1 MVARRTFMFWAIVL
15 VLGQAI
21 AWSAAAEEM
30 PTLIG
35 TWKAEYTVQSR
46 QGQSSAEGE
55 IIVSEQNGPLFRGT
69 YKWKYHASTPVV
81 GDDGAHVGKQGE
93 EQFLGVIGW
102 DGKSI
107 NMADAGDKGFW
118 FGEPADANTMR
129 LVYVESQ
136 DHATVF
142 RASFV
147 RQPAGSGAR

>member
-1 MVARRTFMFWAIVL
+1 MFWAIML
-15 VLGQAI
+15 VLSQAI

-30 PTLIG
+30 PKLIG
-35 TWKAEYTVQSR
+35 TWKTQHTVQSR
-46 QGQSSAEGE
+46 QGQSSAEAE
-55 IIVSEQNGPLFRGT
+55 LVITEQTGPLFRAT
-69 YKWKYHASTPVV
+69 NKWKYRGDTPVV
-81 GDDGAHVGKQGE
+81 GDDGAGVGKQGE
-93 EQFLGVIGW
+93 EAVLGVIGW

-118 FGEPADANTMR
+118 FGELADANTMR

-142 RASFV
+142 RAIFV